1 MKVSFCN
8 SLVKWFLLTLNMRK
22 YIILGEKYYINSV
35 LLYGG
40 SHERF
45 N

>member
-1 MKVSFCN
+1 
-8 SLVKWFLLTLNMRK
+8 MRK